1 MSSRST
7 THWYDS
13 STSRGISISRRLR
26 SFAPSP
32 RRSRALAIDAC
43 RAWFPLPAL
52 PTGRCRPMY
61 PLAPSMNDRTPGGA
75 TTLKVRQPSLRDF
88 LVSRRPD
95 TQAIIRQSSA
105 TATQELVDGA
115 SSHPGYGER
124 TTEQRLAAAPGQ
136 RATGPV
142 AHGRV
147 TLSRDAENLRYPL
160 FDRLMQELDSQFLAA
175 HTSEAGYRQAI
186 EDMVANLIKQVDT
199 ELTRPEALTLMREIA
214 DEIVGYG
221 PITDLL
227 NDESIS
233 EVMVN
238 SAQDVF
244 FERKGLLYRAERT
257 FRDDEHVKRVI
268 DRIVQPLGRRIDES
282 SPMVDTRLPD
292 GSRVN
297 AVIPP
302 LAVKGP
308 SITIRKFAKH
318 QLTDRDLVRFGTIT
332 MEIAEF
338 LRACVGSKLNV
349 LVSGGTGS
357 GKTTFLNMLAS
368 YIPPRERIVTI
379 EDPAELQ
386 LPQENWVSLETRPVN
401 VEGKGLVA
409 QRDLVK
415 NALRMRPDR
424 IIVGECRGSEAFDM
438 LQAMNTGHDGSL
450 TTVHAN
456 TPRDAISR
464 VENMVLMANLDLP
477 AKAIREQIASAIHLV
492 IQLSRLSDGSRR
504 VTHVTELVGMEQDII
519 SMQEIFAFRRYGL
532 DENDR
537 VLGALEA
544 TGIRPNSAEKLEL
557 FGFPL
562 PPTLFTAAETRDT
575 PGHSSGPERATAM
588 DRG

>member
-1 MSSRST
+1 LLT
-7 THWYDS
+7 
-13 STSRGISISRRLR
+13 
-26 SFAPSP
+26 AP
-32 RRSRALAIDAC
+32 RAALATERLSAAEREPIQVVK
-43 RAWFPLPAL
+43 
-52 PTGRCRPMY
+52 TGI
-61 PLAPSMNDRTPGGA
+61 A
-75 TTLKVRQPSLRDF
+75 
-88 LVSRRPD
+88 
-95 TQAIIRQSSA
+95 
-105 TATQELVDGA
+105 
-115 SSHPGYGER
+115 
-124 TTEQRLAAAPGQ
+124 
-136 RATGPV
+136 
-142 AHGRV
+142 
-147 TLSRDAENLRYPL
+147 LSRDAERLRYRL
-160 FDRLMQELDSQFLAA
+160 YDKLMQQLDVQRLAQ
-175 HTSEAGYRQAI
+175 AGEREYRLAI
-186 EDMVANLIKQVDT
+186 EDAVAQLIREADVV
-199 ELTRPEALTLMREIA
+199 LTRPEALTLMREIA

-282 SPMVDTRLPD
+282 SPMVDTRLPN

-297 AVIPP
+297 AIIPP

-308 SITIRKFAKH
+308 SVTIRKFSKRK
-318 QLTDRDLVRFGTIT
+318 LTDQELIRLGAMTAE
-332 MEIAEF
+332 MAEF
-338 LRACVGSKLNV
+338 LRACVGSKLNI

-368 YIPPRERIVTI
+368 YIPPRDRIVTI

-492 IQLSRLSDGSRR
+492 VQLSRLSDGSRR

-519 SMQEIFAFRRYGL
+519 SMQEIFAFRRYGM

-562 PPTLFTAAETRDT
+562 PPALFTAPETRDVS
-575 PGHSSGPERATAM
+575 GQSSTPERAATP
-588 DRG
+588 DRV

>member
-1 MSSRST
+1 M
-7 THWYDS
+7 
-13 STSRGISISRRLR
+13 
-26 SFAPSP
+26 
-32 RRSRALAIDAC
+32 DAC
-43 RAWFPLPAL
+43 RAWFPPLAL
-52 PTGRCRPMY
+52 PMGHRQSMY
-61 PLAPSMNDRTPGGA
+61 PLSPAMSDRTPGGT

-95 TQAIIRQSSA
+95 TQAIARQSSA
-105 TATQELVDGA
+105 TATRDLADGA
-115 SSHPGYGER
+115 HANPALSGER
-124 TTEQRLAAAPGQ
+124 TNEQCLTAAPGEW
-136 RATGPV
+136 AAEPV
-142 AHGRV
+142 AHARV
-147 TLSRDAENLRYPL
+147 TLSRDAEKLRYPL

-175 HTSEAGYRQAI
+175 RTNEANYRQAI

-297 AVIPP
+297 AIIPP

-308 SITIRKFAKH
+308 SVTIRKFSKRK
-318 QLTDRDLVRFGTIT
+318 LTDQELIRLGAMTAE
-332 MEIAEF
+332 MAEF
-338 LRACVGSKLNV
+338 LRACVGSKLNI

-492 IQLSRLSDGSRR
+492 VQLSRLSDGSRR

-519 SMQEIFAFRRYGL
+519 SMQEIFAFRRYGM

-562 PPTLFTAAETRDT
+562 PPALFTVAETGDVHGQS
-575 PGHSSGPERATAM
+575 PVSERATSL

>member
-1 MSSRST
+1 M
-7 THWYDS
+7 
-13 STSRGISISRRLR
+13 L
-26 SFAPSP
+26 
-32 RRSRALAIDAC
+32 
-43 RAWFPLPAL
+43 
-52 PTGRCRPMY
+52 TGPCRPMY
-61 PLAPSMNDRTPGGA
+61 LLALSMSDGSIAGA

-95 TQAIIRQSSA
+95 TQAIARQSSA
-105 TATQELVDGA
+105 TATREFIDGA
-115 SSHPGYGER
+115 DSQPTAYGER
-124 TTEQRLAAAPGQ
+124 ETEQRLPLAPDKRAA
-136 RATGPV
+136 GPA

-147 TLSRDAENLRYPL
+147 TLSRDAEKLRYPL

-175 HTSEAGYRQAI
+175 HTNEASYRQTI

-297 AVIPP
+297 AIIPP

-308 SITIRKFAKH
+308 SVTIRKFSKRK
-318 QLTDRDLVRFGTIT
+318 LTDQELIRLGAMTAE
-332 MEIAEF
+332 MAEF
-338 LRACVGSKLNV
+338 LRACVGSKLNI

-368 YIPPRERIVTI
+368 YIPPRDRIVTI

-492 IQLSRLSDGSRR
+492 VQLSRLSDGSRR

-519 SMQEIFAFRRYGL
+519 SMQEIFAFRRYGM

-562 PPTLFTAAETRDT
+562 PPALFTAAETRDI
-575 PGHSSGPERATAM
+575 PGQSPVSERATTL

>member
-1 MSSRST
+1 MLT
-7 THWYDS
+7 
-13 STSRGISISRRLR
+13 
-26 SFAPSP
+26 A
-32 RRSRALAIDAC
+32 
-43 RAWFPLPAL
+43 
-52 PTGRCRPMY
+52 RCRPIH
-61 PLAPSMNDRTPGGA
+61 PLAPAMSDGTTGGA
-75 TTLKVRQPSLRDF
+75 TILKVRQPSLRDF

-95 TQAIIRQSSA
+95 TQAIARQSSV
-105 TATQELVDGA
+105 TATREFIDGA
-115 SSHPGYGER
+115 DSQPTAYGER
-124 TTEQRLAAAPGQ
+124 ETEQRLPLTLDK
-136 RATGPV
+136 RAVGPV

-147 TLSRDAENLRYPL
+147 TLSRDAEKLRYPL

-175 HTSEAGYRQAI
+175 HTNEASYRQTI

-297 AVIPP
+297 AIIPP

-308 SITIRKFAKH
+308 SVTIRKFSKRK
-318 QLTDRDLVRFGTIT
+318 LTDQELIRLGAMTAE
-332 MEIAEF
+332 MAEF
-338 LRACVGSKLNV
+338 LRACVGSKLNI

-368 YIPPRERIVTI
+368 YIPPRDRIVTI

-492 IQLSRLSDGSRR
+492 VQLSRLSDGSRR

-519 SMQEIFAFRRYGL
+519 SMQEIFAFRRYGM

-562 PPTLFTAAETRDT
+562 PPALFTAPETRDVS
-575 PGHSSGPERATAM
+575 GQSSTPERAATP
-588 DRG
+588 DRV